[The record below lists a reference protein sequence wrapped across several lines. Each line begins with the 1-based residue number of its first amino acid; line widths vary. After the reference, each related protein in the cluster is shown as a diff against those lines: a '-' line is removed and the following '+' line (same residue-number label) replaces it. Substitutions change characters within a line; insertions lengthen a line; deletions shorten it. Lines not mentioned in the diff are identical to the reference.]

1 MVTTDLVRAALHGLL
16 AVLILTGDVPIWA
29 VATIEAAF
37 GAAEAFFRP
46 AYTGLIPQTVSDEL
60 IGEAQAVTFLTSNV
74 AGFAGPAIGS
84 ALFLSVGSGGA
95 FAIDAG
101 SFLVS
106 ASLLVRVRPRERAER
121 AAREPMLA
129 ELRGGWRELRAR
141 PWAGLII
148 LGACI
153 TLLIALAPYNAL
165 GPAIGEEAYGEPAVF
180 GLTAALAGAG
190 SLAGSLLA
198 LRWRPRNGMFVAQ
211 LWVVP
216 FAVMLVAF
224 AAGAPLWGLV
234 PLGLVAGMGIGL
246 FMVWWETALARSIP
260 PAALSRVSAFDWM
273 GSLGLLP
280 LGYLLAG
287 PLGEAVGVRETLLVG
302 AGLAVFTDLTIAYF
316 IRASASS
323 PAAPR

>member
-1 MVTTDLVRAALHGLL
+1 
-16 AVLILTGDVPIWA
+16 
-29 VATIEAAF
+29 
-37 GAAEAFFRP
+37 
-46 AYTGLIPQTVSDEL
+46 
-60 IGEAQAVTFLTSNV
+60 
-74 AGFAGPAIGS
+74 
-84 ALFLSVGSGGA
+84 
-95 FAIDAG
+95 
-101 SFLVS
+101 
-106 ASLLVRVRPRERAER
+106 
-121 AAREPMLA
+121 
-129 ELRGGWRELRAR
+129 
-141 PWAGLII
+141 
-148 LGACI
+148 
-153 TLLIALAPYNAL
+153 
-165 GPAIGEEAYGEPAVF
+165 
-180 GLTAALAGAG
+180 
-190 SLAGSLLA
+190 
-198 LRWRPRNGMFVAQ
+198 
-211 LWVVP
+211 
-216 FAVMLVAF
+216 MLVAF